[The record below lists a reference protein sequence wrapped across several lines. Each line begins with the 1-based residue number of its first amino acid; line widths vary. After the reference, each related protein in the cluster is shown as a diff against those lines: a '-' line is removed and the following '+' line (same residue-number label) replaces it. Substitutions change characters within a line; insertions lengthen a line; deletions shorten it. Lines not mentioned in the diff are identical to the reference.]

1 MNPKDIDKL
10 VEKFFSGE
18 TTEREEAQLRAY
30 VFSNEIPEHL
40 LDLKKY
46 FEAMDGLGAESIDQG
61 FDERLF
67 AKIDDSESK
76 TPIRR
81 FPYRLMSVAATVL
94 ILIALWFGSDL
105 FQPKEVYGTI
115 DDPVIAFQETKK
127 ALDEV
132 SKKMNKGLTPAKK
145 TVDKVEDNV
154 QKASEVKK
162 INKALE
168 KTKNINKLDKTSD
181 FLKSFN
187 KVYVDYGNS

>member
-1 MNPKDIDKL
+1 MNPKDINKL
-10 VEKFFSGE
+10 TEKFFSGE
-18 TTEREEAQLRAY
+18 TNEKEEAQLRAY
-30 VFSNEIPEHL
+30 VFSNEIPEQL
-40 LDLKKY
+40 LNLKKY
-46 FEAMDGLGAESIDQG
+46 FEAMDGLGAESIDHG
-61 FDERLF
+61 FEERLF
-67 AKIDDSESK
+67 AKIDGSDSK
-76 TPIRR
+76 TSIRR
-81 FPYRLMSVAATVL
+81 LPYRLISLAATVL

-115 DDPVIAFQETKK
+115 DDPVMAFQETKK

-154 QKASEVKK
+154 QKASEIKK